1 MATIKTQ
8 LEASGVSKFQQQ
20 MRQASGAVKAMGAEL
35 KVAEAAYQ
43 QTGDQAAFLAEKSS
57 ILKQQLEEQK
67 KAVSAAEKALEQV
80 KKQYGENSTQA
91 NAWRT
96 KLAQARTTLIQTET
110 AIKNTDAAMDALG
123 RDDVSGVADGLA
135 QVDEKAKG
143 AKKSADELGDSVG
156 SIDQKLDVQAIT
168 GAIDKITGGFD
179 RVIQKAAQ
187 MGKAIWDASLDAAN
201 WADATRD
208 AATAAHMS
216 TTEYQQLGYA
226 AQFFGTSV
234 EDLTKS
240 QGRMS
245 KAMASADDEV
255 IEVGDSLVNTMAWV
269 EDGMGGYIRK
279 KRSWSDVLLDTLDAL
294 GGIEDASERDAVA
307 MELFGKSYADLNG
320 IIAGGTDAFRK
331 RMNEAP
337 VVSEETVDNLANTA
351 DAIKDMDSKLQVL
364 KMELLN
370 ALAPSIET
378 IAKAVGS
385 LAEQLTKFVQSKEGQ
400 ELLAKLGESIQTI
413 VTNLA
418 GNDFEK
424 TVEAAKNV
432 LTDLNKAFEWIS
444 QNYVGVAIAIGTITA
459 AVGAL
464 KVASAGLTL
473 ATGLNSL
480 QQLLAGK
487 GGTPVPTGAPT
498 TAPVTGPTVVGGGS
512 GFGAAFLRGTGIGAA
527 YVAPVVGALGLES
540 LFNRIHLG
548 AIQDIDFQKL
558 ADAAEAAGEVLP
570 FTEADVNALKASQQ
584 SGWFDWQ
591 TRLDTKMGAK
601 EFVATNWADMR
612 QYTADFQFWQDFARE
627 LGMTYD
633 EFMAMTPD
641 SAEFARAD
649 QKIKAWTKW
658 DARYGWDE
666 QADGAEAWGDSLGSF
681 ETQAQSAMAM
691 YIDAYSQMYE
701 DAEKSL
707 DSAAPAVEGA
717 ASGLVAAAVSMLNG
731 ATAALSTGVGSF
743 SSGNYSAISNL
754 YIGSYNQNGGGDV
767 NALASA
773 MAAAQTRLRQG
784 FGARK

>member
-1 MATIKTQ
+1 MGTIKTQ

-96 KLAQARTTLIQTET
+96 KLAQARATLIQTET

-123 RDDVSGVADGLA
+123 KDDVSGVADGLA
-135 QVDEKAKG
+135 QMDEKAKG

-307 MELFGKSYADLNG
+307 MDLFGKSYSDLNG
-320 IIAGGTDAFRK
+320 IIEGGTDAFRK

-413 VTNLA
+413 VTNLT
-418 GNDFEK
+418 GNNFEK

-464 KVASAGLTL
+464 KIASAGLTL

-480 QQLLAGK
+480 QQLLGK
-487 GGTPVPTGAPT
+487 GGAPVPTGAPT
-498 TAPVTGPTVVGGGS
+498 TAPVTGPTVVGGGTGLS
-512 GFGAAFLRGTGIGAA
+512 SAFLRGTGIGAA
-527 YVAPVVGALGLES
+527 YSGLVVGGLGLDT
-540 LFNRIHLG
+540 LFNRMHLG
-548 AIQDIDFQKL
+548 AIENIDFQAL
-558 ADAAEAAGEVLP
+558 ADAADAAGEVLP
-570 FTEADVNALKASQQ
+570 FTEADVNSLKASQQ
-584 SGWFDWQ
+584 SGLFDWQ
-591 TRLDTKMGAK
+591 TRLNTKMGAK
-601 EFVATNWADMR
+601 DFLGENWADMR
-612 QYTADFQFWQDFARE
+612 QYTAGFQFWRDFAQQ
-627 LGMTYD
+627 LGMTYED
-633 EFMAMTPD
+633 FMAMTPD

-658 DARYGWDE
+658 NSQYGWDE
-666 QADGAEAWGDSLGSF
+666 QAEGAEFFSDSLGDFDS
-681 ETQAQSAMAM
+681 QAQGAMAA

-754 YIGSYNQNGGGDV
+754 YIGAYNQNGGGDV